1 MKLLRRIGLGGR
13 LLAILLVVLVVD
25 FMVNT
30 VLFERTSEF
39 VLRSDD
45 AERMA
50 EHLVIAHRVLER
62 TPAAERETV
71 ARELST
77 ERFAI
82 AWSRLRGPNKNAIE
96 LATLRLQVLE
106 FEPDLEDADLHLQLM
121 PLSNGGNIAGSI
133 TLPDRS
139 VVTFRTFG
147 RVAWSLNLGRLVG
160 LALPSLLLLLLA
172 WLMFR
177 ATLGPLRTLV
187 KATSEVGASDPRPI
201 AETGQSEVRHLI
213 RAFNAMQERIH
224 QLLASGSQ
232 TLLAIGHDLR
242 TPLARLQLRIDDADI
257 DPTLRREIAHD
268 IIEMRDLLQS
278 LQTFVESG
286 EDGVP
291 AERIDI
297 AATAQTQV
305 DNAMDQ
311 GGRASYHGPTHLE
324 ITARPVWIRR
334 ALSNLIRNALAYGGN
349 ARVGVR
355 QDGRTV
361 EISVEDDG
369 PGIPEDRMAEV
380 LRPFIRLDNARSR
393 DTPGMGLGLSIVER
407 AVRAER
413 GTLHLSNTQTGG
425 LRVTMRLPHA
435 LD

>member
-13 LLAILLVVLVVD
+13 LLAILVIVVVVD

-30 VLFERTSEF
+30 VIFERTNEF
-39 VLRSDD
+39 VLREDD

-50 EHLVIAHRVLER
+50 EHLIIAYRVLER
-62 TPAAERETV
+62 TPLPERPAVAE
-71 ARELST
+71 ELST

-82 AWSRLRGPNKNAIE
+82 SWSPSRGRNTSAVE
-96 LATLRLQVLE
+96 LTTLRLQVLE
-106 FEPDLEDADLHLQLM
+106 FEPDLEDTDLHLRLL
-121 PLSNGGNIAGSI
+121 PLSNGGNIAGSV

-139 VVTFRTFG
+139 VLSFRTFG
-147 RVAWSLNLGRLVG
+147 RVAWSLNLGRLIG
-160 LALPSLLLLLLA
+160 LALPSLLLLVLA

-177 ATLGPLRTLV
+177 ATLKPLRTLV
-187 KATSEVGASDPRPI
+187 HATSEVGASDPQPLE
-201 AETGQSEVRHLI
+201 ETGQAEVRHLI
-213 RAFNAMQERIH
+213 RAFNTMQERIH

-242 TPLARLQLRIDDADI
+242 TPLARLQLRIDEAGL
-257 DPTLRREIAHD
+257 DPTLQREMAHD
-268 IIEMRDLLQS
+268 INEMRDLLQS
-278 LQTFVESG
+278 LQIFVESG
-286 EDGVP
+286 QDGIP

-305 DNAMDQ
+305 DNALDR
-311 GGRASYHGPTHLE
+311 GGRVSYHGPPHME
-324 ITARPVWIRR
+324 IMARPVWIRR
-334 ALSNLIRNALAYGGN
+334 ALSNLIQNAVAYGGN

-355 QDGRTV
+355 QVGRTV
-361 EISVEDDG
+361 ELSVEDDG

-393 DTPGMGLGLSIVER
+393 DTPGMGLGLPIVER
-407 AVRAER
+407 AVKAEG
-413 GTLHLSNTQTGG
+413 GTLRLVNMPTGG